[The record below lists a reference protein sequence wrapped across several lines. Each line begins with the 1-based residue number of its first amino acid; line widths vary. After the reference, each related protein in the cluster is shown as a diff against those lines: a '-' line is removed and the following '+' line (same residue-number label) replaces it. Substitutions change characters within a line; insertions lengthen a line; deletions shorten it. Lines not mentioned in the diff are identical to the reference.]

1 MQMEPAEHSR
11 LNSDQEGTGKKEPL
25 RGFIQ
30 PEPRKIEKKEEIRGS
45 VVFPQLCSRK
55 KWDHELYRGRE
66 NGVTMAVET
75 WPMILGES

>member
-1 MQMEPAEHSR
+1 MEPAEHSK

-45 VVFPQLCSRK
+45 VVFPQLCSGK
-55 KWDHELYRGRE
+55 K
-66 NGVTMAVET
+66 
-75 WPMILGES
+75 